1 MVWTIRPDES
11 RTTSRQVWAGENV
24 ARGRKNRAGRSIA
37 FMRILTVFGW
47 DSFDLRV
54 GSLLYIDY
62 QWVAG

>member
-1 MVWTIRPDES
+1 
-11 RTTSRQVWAGENV
+11 
-24 ARGRKNRAGRSIA
+24 
-37 FMRILTVFGW
+37 MRILTVFGW